1 MTRFVRCLPH
11 LLAGLALTGCGDPP
25 TAPVYGSPARLIA
38 LDGANQLA
46 IAGQPVPVIPS
57 VLVIDA
63 DNQPVGG
70 ITVTFSAESGAGSV
84 TVPGAVTNARGIA
97 TPGSWTLG
105 DTFGT
110 KLLTATV
117 TGLPAVTFS
126 ARAIAP
132 DGGITAF
139 SVADPAGD
147 TLAPG
152 ASGFPRA
159 RDVIA
164 ARGDFRRDS
173 LIITLT
179 FAGPVGPVSAG
190 GPAATGGYLELDI
203 DNDANTGSRPRSS
216 AFGAS
221 ANLGVDYE
229 INLFNA
235 TASTVNVEALSG
247 GTAVAVPATFTGN
260 TLVIRIPLQAL
271 GNDDGRF
278 ALVGLLGTVD
288 RPTDY
293 FPNSGAVLARP
304 GGG

>member
-1 MTRFVRCLPH
+1 MKRFVRGLPQ
-11 LLAGLALTGCGDPP
+11 LLAGLVIAGCGDSPS
-25 TAPVYGSPARLIA
+25 APVYGTPVRLLA
-38 LDGANQLA
+38 LDGANQSG
-46 IAGQPVPVIPS
+46 IAGQAVPVVPS

-70 ITVTFSAESGAGSV
+70 ISVTFSAESGAGSV
-84 TVPGAVTNARGIA
+84 TTPSAVTNSTGIA

-110 KLLTATV
+110 KLLTAAV
-117 TGLPAVTFS
+117 TGLPVLVFS

-132 DGGITAF
+132 DAGIVAF
-139 SVADPAGD
+139 TGADPAGD

-164 ARGDFRRDS
+164 TRGDFRRDS
-173 LIITLT
+173 LIITVT

-190 GPAATGGYLELDI
+190 GTAATAGYLELDI
-203 DNDANTGSRPRSS
+203 DNDANTGSRPRSNS
-216 AFGAS
+216 FGAS
-221 ANLGVDYE
+221 ANLGVDFE
-229 INLFNA
+229 INLFTA
-235 TASTVNVEALSG
+235 TASTVTVEAVSG
-247 GTAVAVPATFTGN
+247 GATAAVPASFSGN
-260 TLVIRIPLQAL
+260 TLVIRIPLLAL

-278 ALVGLLGTVD
+278 AMVGLLGTVD

-304 GGG
+304 GG